1 MPKDAQTTIQLCLLD
16 TLVKVILKIL
26 QSRLQQYMNGE
37 FLDVQAG
44 FWRGRGARDQIAN
57 ICWIVE
63 KAREFRKTS
72 AASLTTLKPL
82 TMWITRNWKILQEMG
97 IPDHLIC
104 LLRNLYTGQEATG
117 RTWHKIMDWFK
128 IGKGVW
134 QGCILSPCLF
144 NSYAE
149 YIMQNAE
156 LDKSQAGI
164 KIPGELSTTPD
175 MKMIPL

>member
-1 MPKDAQTTIQLCLLD
+1 
-16 TLVKVILKIL
+16 
-26 QSRLQQYMNGE
+26 MNGE
-37 FLDVQAG
+37 FLDEQAG

-82 TMWITRNWKILQEMG
+82 TMWITRNWKILKEVG
-97 IPDHLIC
+97 IPDHLIY
-104 LLRNLYTGQEATG
+104 LPRNLYTSQEAIV

-134 QGCILSPCLF
+134 QGCILSPAYLTHMHSTSCTMLSWINHKPESRF
-144 NSYAE
+144 
-149 YIMQNAE
+149 
-156 LDKSQAGI
+156 QANYQQPQICKWYHSSGR
-164 KIPGELSTTPD
+164 KWRGRN
-175 MKMIPL
+175 

>member
-57 ICWIVE
+57 IFWFVA

-72 AASLTTLKPL
+72 AALLTTLKPL
-82 TMWITRNWKILQEMG
+82 TMWITRNWNILKEMG

-175 MKMIPL
+175 MQMIPL